1 MTVYIIHILEILI
14 SGIIIQPNKSKQRKT
29 LYTFLQCLII
39 VVLYTIRSYSVGRD
53 TRQFVIAF
61 NVLNGH
67 SAAGVYY
74 SRDLEVGFEWLCKS
88 VGLFSSDYHILFLV
102 IAVFLFGVLSAFIFR
117 NSKDIEM
124 SYFLFATMTYM
135 SFMFSSMRQ
144 AIAIGFIVLFSEIGL
159 KRNRYIL
166 FGIGVFFASLFH
178 SSALIAI
185 VIIVF
190 TRIEFN
196 KKYLMLIAAS
206 CILLPL
212 VADLL
217 YRIATRF
224 LPYAVYIGTQYYNSS
239 LLGAIFSFFTWAFM
253 FSFAS
258 WIWLYKKEGINNK
271 NEYKRI
277 EQKETKHFWNELM
290 KGKLLIHPGSHT
302 NEYSPDFLLWCGT
315 ASVAIAA
322 LSLRISVV
330 SRAIY
335 YFGIYSIIML
345 PNSVAIIA
353 RGRQRQQIRLFI
365 IAIGFIIWYI
375 IAAFRPE
382 WYNAVPYVTDLF

>member
-166 FGIGVFFASLFH
+166 FGID
-178 SSALIAI
+178 
-185 VIIVF
+185 
-190 TRIEFN
+190 R
-196 KKYLMLIAAS
+196 K
-206 CILLPL
+206 
-212 VADLL
+212 
-217 YRIATRF
+217 
-224 LPYAVYIGTQYYNSS
+224 
-239 LLGAIFSFFTWAFM
+239 
-253 FSFAS
+253 
-258 WIWLYKKEGINNK
+258 
-271 NEYKRI
+271 
-277 EQKETKHFWNELM
+277 
-290 KGKLLIHPGSHT
+290 
-302 NEYSPDFLLWCGT
+302 
-315 ASVAIAA
+315 
-322 LSLRISVV
+322 SVV
-330 SRAIY
+330 
-335 YFGIYSIIML
+335 
-345 PNSVAIIA
+345 
-353 RGRQRQQIRLFI
+353 
-365 IAIGFIIWYI
+365 
-375 IAAFRPE
+375 
-382 WYNAVPYVTDLF
+382 